1 MSAIKPAK
9 EFEAGNTPL
18 SPELKPAQEW
28 DESAWQA
35 MTPPPEP
42 MPRPRARRWGSLALG
57 LLATLL
63 LVEGGITLWD
73 SWQRSPLLFGLYATT
88 FAVAG
93 GWLLRGLWREW
104 RRLAQ
109 LKQAEALRHTG
120 ERLADSQQQ
129 GEAPQVLA
137 ELHRRLPASFAPQWQ
152 QFEQQRQAHHSDAEQ
167 LRLYEM
173 TVLSAQDE
181 QAQAC
186 IYRYSAQASL
196 LLAASPMAA
205 LDMALMLWRNQAMLD
220 EVARIYGIE
229 PGYWGR
235 VRLVRMILQNL
246 LYAGGSELAV
256 DLGTQMLSAELTGKL
271 SARVAQ
277 GLGAG
282 LLTARLGYAAT
293 AQCRPLPYQARQ
305 RPSLVHVQS
314 RLLKELTKLSSD
326 ALASVR
332 EKASRGD
339 KVKM

>member
-1 MSAIKPAK
+1 MSGLKPAQD
-9 EFEAGNTPL
+9 FETQQAELKPT
-18 SPELKPAQEW
+18 LKPAQEC
-28 DESAWQA
+28 DDFQWQD
-35 MTPPPEP
+35 MTPPPSVAT
-42 MPRPRARRWGSLALG
+42 RPRGRRWGTLVLSL
-57 LLATLL
+57 LLMVL
-63 LVEGGITLWD
+63 LVEGGLTLWD
-73 SWQRSPLLFGLYATT
+73 SWQRSPALFALYATT
-88 FAVAG
+88 FVAAA
-93 GWLLRGLWREW
+93 GWLGRGLWREW
-104 RRLAQ
+104 RRLGQ
-109 LKQAEALRHTG
+109 LKRADSLRRTG
-120 ERLADSQQQ
+120 ERLAESQQQ
-129 GEAPQVLA
+129 GEAATVLA
-137 ELHRRLPASFAPQWQ
+137 ELKRTLPAANVSQWQ
-152 QFEQQRQAHHSDAEQ
+152 QFEAQCQDHHSDAEQ
-167 LRLYEM
+167 LRLYEL

-282 LLTARLGYAAT
+282 LLTARLGYAAM
-293 AQCRPLPYQARQ
+293 AQCRPLPYNARQ
-305 RPSLVHVQS
+305 RPSLIKVQG
-314 RLLKELTKLSSD
+314 RLLSELTRISAD

-332 EKASRGD
+332 QKAGRGSERE
-339 KVKM
+339 M